1 MASAQDFRDYADEC
15 LEWSKTAKS
24 DRERKIFHQMAA
36 TWWNI
41 ARLTEHGRSLENL
54 ADIFPVHVS
63 TAENDCKG
71 KLDRDVA

>member
-1 MASAQDFRDYADEC
+1 MAE
-15 LEWSKTAKS
+15 
-24 DRERKIFHQMAA
+24 

-41 ARLTEHGRSLENL
+41 ARLTEQGRSLENL
-54 ADIFPVHVS
+54 ADIFPVLVS